1 MVKKVEILSPA
12 GGKDSLFS
20 AFEAGADAV
29 YFGVSEFN
37 ARKRAE
43 NIELSGLSEIV
54 SEAYLRGIKLYLTL
68 NTLVSSDEIPLVLD
82 LIDSAMISGIRC
94 FIIQDYGI
102 LNILE
107 KFYPEAEI
115 HISTQA
121 TCHLEGQIDFLSETS
136 VSRINLARELS
147 LPEVC
152 KITDFAHKKG
162 IETEVF
168 VHGSYCLSYSGQCY
182 LSSYLEGLSGNRGL
196 CAQLCRRQYRNE
208 NGKKYLLNLKDNSA
222 FPLSR
227 ELIECGV
234 DSLKIEGRIKGPE
247 YVYTVVKTWKDI
259 VEGAEKPESG
269 GNYEK
274 NLESVF
280 NRGFTSGYI
289 EGNISE
295 NMFSDFPSD
304 SSYRLITEIS
314 SYSADRNIL
323 ETVLPL
329 FNDDNSNVLN
339 YKHLPFSIIIKT
351 RDRKGLLKFVCTG
364 KILKEVSKCRY
375 LFEIEGKLNGKIER
389 GNLIFMRNISP
400 VSAETEKL
408 HANTVFRKIPASVVL
423 SCREGERLSMTLV
436 YKEQSH
442 TAFSESALEKGKT
455 RTLSRKD
462 IESQV
467 SRFGNTPLDPS
478 EIIFKDFSD
487 GLFIPSSVINKVRRK
502 AVSLFLKSI
511 DEGRKQ
517 KVLEYFDNIYL
528 NRETDKNNSVSIV
541 NSKEIVPETVLIAD
555 DPELAEILMNKTDSE
570 IFYDSNSLFDIP
582 ETGIIPIFNGIMPGE
597 YAQECLDLIK
607 SRRFKKIVINNTAL
621 IKAAEV
627 SGTEWIAGDSLNIL
641 NHAAADFFN
650 RNRSFEGFVLSP
662 EAGRREIKAVLN
674 KTPVKIYLPFY
685 TRAKLMTSRQ
695 CLLGYRCGKKRSDE
709 SCFSACCGS
718 STITDVKGKKIV
730 IEKRSGKFTE
740 LYDEKYHFI
749 HKAAYDFIKSELSF
763 MIDLRI
769 FPDILS
775 KNGKDRKNVIDKKIS
790 LYENL
795 KNYLKD
801 PGMKN
806 NEIEKIIKKN
816 SEGNYRSGLL

>member
-68 NTLVSSDEIPLVLD
+68 NTLVSSDEIPVVLD

-115 HISTQA
+115 HVSTQS
-121 TCHLEGQIDFLSETS
+121 TCHLKGQIDFLSETS

-152 KITDFAHKKG
+152 NLTDFAHSKG

-168 VHGSYCLSYSGQCY
+168 IHGSYCLSYSGQCY

-196 CAQLCRRQYRNE
+196 CAQLCRRLYRNE

-259 VEGAEKPESG
+259 VEGAEKSESG

-280 NRGFTSGYI
+280 NRGFTSGYL

-295 NMFSDFPSD
+295 NMFSDSPSD

-314 SYSADRNIL
+314 SYSADRNNL
-323 ETVLPL
+323 ETILPL
-329 FNDDNSNVLN
+329 FNNKDNNALN
-339 YKHLPFSIIIKT
+339 YENLPFSIIIKT
-351 RDRKGLLKFVCTG
+351 RDRKGLLKFICMG
-364 KILKEVSKCRY
+364 KILKEVSECRY

-389 GNLIFMRNISP
+389 GNLIFMRNKTP

-408 HANTVFRKIPASVVL
+408 PANPVFRKIPASVVL
-423 SCREGERLSMTLV
+423 NCREGERLSMTLV
-436 YKEQSH
+436 YKEESH
-442 TAFSESALEKGKT
+442 TAFSESDLEKGKT
-455 RTLSRKD
+455 RTSSRED
-462 IESQV
+462 IENQV

-502 AVSLFLKSI
+502 AVSLFLKTI
-511 DEGRKQ
+511 DKGRKQ

-528 NRETDKNNSVSIV
+528 NNNINNKSAAII

-555 DPELAEILMNKTDSE
+555 DPDLAEILMNKTDCK
-570 IFYDSNSLFDIP
+570 IFYDYKSLSDIP

-597 YAQECLDLIK
+597 YAQECMDLIK

-627 SGTEWIAGDSLNIL
+627 SGTEWIAGDSLNII
-641 NHAAADFFN
+641 NHASADFFN
-650 RNRSFEGFVLSP
+650 RNSSFAGFVLSP
-662 EAGRREIKAVLN
+662 EAGRREIKAVSE
-674 KTPVKIYLPFY
+674 KSPVKIYLPFY

-709 SCFSACCGS
+709 RCFAACCGI
-718 STITDVKGKKIV
+718 STITDVRGKKII
-730 IEKRSGKFTE
+730 IEKRSESFTE

-749 HKAAYDFIKSELSF
+749 HEAASDFRNTDLTFI
-763 MIDLRI
+763 IDLRI
-769 FPDILS
+769 FPDIIS
-775 KNGKDRKNVIDKKIS
+775 QNGEDRKNVVAKKIS

-795 KNYLKD
+795 KKYLQD
-801 PGMKN
+801 PGIKN
-806 NEIEKIIKKN
+806 SQIEKIIKK
-816 SEGNYRSGLL
+816 SSQGNYQTGLL